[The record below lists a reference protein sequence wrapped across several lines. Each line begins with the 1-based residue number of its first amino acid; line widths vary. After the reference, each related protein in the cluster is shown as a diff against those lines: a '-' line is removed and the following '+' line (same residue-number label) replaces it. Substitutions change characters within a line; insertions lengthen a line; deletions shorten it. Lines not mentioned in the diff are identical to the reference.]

1 MTFFSLRT
9 SVPNYFEKCPY
20 RSYGPEKTKRTDTR
34 AHRHKHTC
42 IHPYAHATSMK
53 ISNGTSTHSPFPQR
67 PILDSSKPKEFADE
81 KFVFDEDGRQVSK
94 WVENTM
100 GKGEIARHE
109 QFLHFP
115 QCFQNTYTRKNQ
127 RLFGKGLRRTIV
139 QKKKKSV

>member
-1 MTFFSLRT
+1 
-9 SVPNYFEKCPY
+9 
-20 RSYGPEKTKRTDTR
+20 
-34 AHRHKHTC
+34 
-42 IHPYAHATSMK
+42 MK

-139 QKKKKSV
+139 QKKKKSVCFKTIYIPADTVKIFHRFREFVITWWLLIDFIAYHTS